1 VHGVSPEAL
10 DVDAMIEEDVP
21 IIAIVVETLQVGGV
35 LQVLLEFH
43 DKARGIRVIVYEEAR
58 TCTEI
63 DIWSHEGLRAY
74 NLSVTHWTL
83 LFCIYFYS
91 LSIPGMDAVRH

>member
-21 IIAIVVETLQVGGV
+21 IIAIVVEALQVGGV

-43 DKARGIRVIVYEEAR
+43 DKARGIRVIVYEETR

-63 DIWSHEGLRAY
+63 YVGSHEGLRTY
-74 NLSVTHWTL
+74 NLSVTHGTL
-83 LFCIYFYS
+83 LFCIDFYS
-91 LSIPGMDAVRH
+91 LRIPGMDAVRD

>member
-1 VHGVSPEAL
+1 VHGISPEAL
-10 DVDAMIEEDVP
+10 HVDAMVEEDVP

-35 LQVLLEFH
+35 LQVLLELH
-43 DKARGIRVIVYEEAR
+43 NYACSIRVIVYEEAR

-83 LFCIYFYS
+83 LFGIDFYS